1 MSTLAEIQSAVAKL
15 APAELAKLQEWL
27 AEYRAELWDRQIE
40 EDFAAGRLDEL
51 ARAALRE
58 HREGRTTPL

>member
-40 EDFAAGRLDEL
+40 EDFAAGRSRR
-51 ARAALRE
+51 RA
-58 HREGRTTPL
+58 T